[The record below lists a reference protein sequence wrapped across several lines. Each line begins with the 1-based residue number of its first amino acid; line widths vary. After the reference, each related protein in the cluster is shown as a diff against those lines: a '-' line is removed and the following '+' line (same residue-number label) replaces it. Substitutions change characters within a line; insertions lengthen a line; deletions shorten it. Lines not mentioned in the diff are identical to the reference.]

1 MIALIPFRISSINGI
16 TSATCNT
23 NSLQILQKFL
33 HSFENKYF
41 KTFYNGANQE
51 SKVLFHLEQLYITN
65 LYSDE
70 VTSAFLSYLYKGV
83 TGHVLYSLMH
93 FVHELKQLVYNRL
106 QELPMLAQEPRGEIT
121 VSL

>member
-1 MIALIPFRISSINGI
+1 MVQIKIKKYYFIL
-16 TSATCNT
+16 
-23 NSLQILQKFL
+23 NSF
-33 HSFENKYF
+33 
-41 KTFYNGANQE
+41 
-51 SKVLFHLEQLYITN
+51 TN

-70 VTSAFLSYLYKGV
+70 VASAFLSYLYKGV